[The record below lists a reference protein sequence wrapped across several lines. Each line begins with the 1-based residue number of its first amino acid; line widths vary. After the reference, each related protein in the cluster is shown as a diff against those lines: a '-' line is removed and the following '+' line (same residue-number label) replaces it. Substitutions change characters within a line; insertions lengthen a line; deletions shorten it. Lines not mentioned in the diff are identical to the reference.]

1 MKLTETDRK
10 VLAGMS
16 AHPEFSGRELSDA
29 LGLRVSGLM
38 KSRKRLMDSGI
49 IRIIRVPSFQKLGLS
64 ITFSGFGAIKRGA
77 SIGDRKMRIPQTFF
91 LAGERDKGFGIGA
104 VPHYTD
110 FYRLFIGFRRKS
122 AWIEPE
128 SFGFS
133 LFPTELTDFLRFGDY
148 GPLISREFGMG
159 PEEEPDNSFMKGD
172 PPEMKKRDL
181 EIYRHLIEHPDWTG
195 EKIASTAGT
204 SRQRVHRL
212 KRDFEEAGLYRE
224 KAVLNLKKLG
234 YEVLLFVSWKMP
246 VGTYERFLEVVHRKR
261 IAPAIVLLMTPIEG
275 MMVAAFKTFR
285 ESRETYE
292 RITDT
297 IRSNRSINE
306 PHILHLSMQDT
317 DFPEYFDFSG
327 VLTSG
332 ATREVLR

>member
-1 MKLTETDRK
+1 MKLTATDRK

-16 AHPEFSGRELSDA
+16 AHPEFSGKELSDV
-29 LGLRVSGLM
+29 LGLRVSSLM
-38 KSRKRLMDSGI
+38 KSRKRLTDSGI
-49 IRIIRVPSFQKLGLS
+49 LRIIRVPSFQKLGLS
-64 ITFSGFGAIKRGA
+64 VTFSGFGAIKRGVR
-77 SIGDRKMRIPQTFF
+77 IEEGRKMRIPQTFF

-104 VPHYTD
+104 VPSYTD

-122 AWIEPE
+122 IWIEPE

-148 GPLISREFGMG
+148 GPLISQEFGMDPG
-159 PEEEPDNSFMKGD
+159 DEPDNGFMKGE
-172 PPEMKKRDL
+172 PLELKENDL
-181 EIYRHLIEHPDWTG
+181 EIYRHLIGHPDWTG
-195 EKIASTAGT
+195 EKIAITSGT

-212 KRDFEEAGLYRE
+212 KRDFEELGLYRE

-234 YEVLLFVSWKMP
+234 YEVLLFVLWKMSP
-246 VGTYERFLEVVHRKR
+246 ETYGKLREVVRRKR
-261 IAPAIVLLMTPIEG
+261 IAPAIAFLMTPIEG

-292 RITDT
+292 RITGI
-297 IRSNRSINE
+297 IRTGRNINE

-327 VLTSG
+327 VLG
-332 ATREVLR
+332 APSSR